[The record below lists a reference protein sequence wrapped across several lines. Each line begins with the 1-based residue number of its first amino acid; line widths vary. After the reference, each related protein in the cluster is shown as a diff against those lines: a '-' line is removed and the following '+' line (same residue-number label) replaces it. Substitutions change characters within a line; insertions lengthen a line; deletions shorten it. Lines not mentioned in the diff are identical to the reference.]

1 MGIGQIPSTRGESEL
16 PERQALESLARLL
29 ESALAADPEQ
39 RADVNLL
46 PASLAPLA
54 LLVNGVLDRL
64 HDLSTRCGTL
74 ETRLRAEQERY
85 LRLEANIPGVVYRYE
100 DDLEGRRSFTYMSPS
115 CQVVFGLDPSAVMAD
130 AGCLISSLHPE
141 DAVRLGAATARSA
154 RTLLPFREE
163 LRRVENGRIRW
174 FDCMSRPVPQADGR
188 IVWDGIML
196 EITERKHAE
205 ELLYQKTEELDNYF
219 THSLELLSISD
230 AQGRFRRLSNAWEE
244 ALGYPIEELIGKPY
258 LELVHPDDVVSTLR
272 EAHALAA
279 GTSVSGFVNRYLHRD
294 GSYRYL
300 EWKSFP
306 AGSRVYGVTRDIT
319 QQKEA
324 EDRLRQSEARFR
336 RLHESMRDAFVSVDL
351 DGRFLQANRAY
362 EELVGYSLEELGKLT
377 FRDLTPP
384 QWHRM
389 EDEILETQ
397 VMVRD
402 YSAVYEKEYIRKDG
416 TIIFVELRTILLR
429 DEDGKPESY
438 WAIIR
443 DITDRKRLERE
454 LRMTQF
460 SLEHA
465 NLAAYQI
472 EEDTARITAVNR
484 RACEDLGY
492 AREELCGLTVMDID
506 PTFDYA
512 RWREHRKGVRASG
525 GSRTLESLH
534 RRKDG
539 SEFPVEV
546 SVNYMEFEGGRY
558 SVSFAKDI
566 TERKEAENALRLK
579 ESAIETCLTAIG
591 MATPDGVLMYVNP
604 AMLRMWAYPE
614 PGMLLGR
621 DVADIFASRTFMSE
635 ILEVV
640 REQGFWMGE
649 ITAVRSDG
657 SPFEAE
663 LTLSVV
669 RNVDGSPAYIVG
681 SCSDVTER
689 NRTLKALHDSE
700 ERLRL
705 ALQASELG
713 MYDFDIHTGTS
724 TVSPEYTGILGYAS
738 DEYDSSTANWLELI
752 HPDDRQR
759 MENSYLALLRGDMK
773 RATESEFRM
782 RRKDGEYIWVR
793 AEGKVEFSEETGLPS
808 RILGTMK
815 DVTEQKWAEEMR
827 NQLEAQLAQAQKM
840 ESVGRLAGGIA
851 HDFNNMLTVI
861 LGYTEMIRSQLPEN
875 DPLLEDVAA
884 IEKAGIHSRDITRQL
899 LAFSRR
905 QVVQPIPLDLNEC
918 INLTRKTLARLIGED
933 IELRFDPGDH
943 LWMIHVDP
951 SQIDQILVNLAVNAR
966 DAMPQGG
973 RFILETTNVLLD
985 EAYCHDHPGTA
996 PGGYVVLHVS
1006 DTGIGMDKE
1015 TAARIFEPFFTTK
1028 EIGKGTGLGLATVY
1042 GIVSQ
1047 SGGHIHVYSEPGKG
1061 TTFSIYIPRYLGRQE
1076 RDLPPD
1082 ESAPV
1087 HGSGTIL
1094 MVEDEAMVREM
1105 TKTMLQTLG
1114 YRVLEAEGPR
1124 EALALCENFREPIDM
1139 LMTDVVMPVM
1149 NGRQLRDRI
1158 TKLRPG
1164 IQVLY
1169 MSGYT
1174 ASVVLKDLPGENVHF
1189 VQKPF
1194 TLRELSRRVREAMQ
1208 RP

>member
-16 PERQALESLARLL
+16 PERQALEDLARLL
-29 ESALAADPEQ
+29 GSALAADPDQ
-39 RADVNLL
+39 RAEVNLL
-46 PASLAPLA
+46 PASLAPLS
-54 LLVNGVLDRL
+54 LLVNGVLDRI

-100 DDLEGRRSFTYMSPS
+100 DDLEGRRSFAYMSPS

-130 AGCLISSLHPE
+130 AGCLISSLHPA
-141 DAVRLGAATARSA
+141 DAARLADATARSA

-163 LRRVENGRIRW
+163 LRRVEGDRIRW

-196 EITERKHAE
+196 EITERKQAE
-205 ELLYQKTEELDNYF
+205 ELLCQKTEELDSYF

-230 AQGRFRRLSNAWEE
+230 AQGRFCRLSNAWEE
-244 ALGYPIEELIGKPY
+244 ALGYPIAELIGKPY
-258 LELVHPDDVVSTLR
+258 LDLVHPDDVAATQC
-272 EAHALAA
+272 EARSLAA
-279 GTSVSGFVNRYLHRD
+279 GTSVYGFVNRYRHRD
-294 GSYRYL
+294 GTYRYL

-306 AGSRVYGVTRDIT
+306 AGSRVYGVSRDIT
-319 QQKEA
+319 QQKET

-336 RLHESMRDAFVSVDL
+336 RLHDSMRDAFVVVDL
-351 DGRFLQANRAY
+351 NGRFLQANQAY
-362 EELVGYSLEELGKLT
+362 EELVGYSLEELSTLT

-402 YSAVYEKEYIRKDG
+402 YSAVYEKEYVCKDG
-416 TIIFVELRTILLR
+416 AIISVELRTILLR
-429 DEDGKPESY
+429 DADGNPESY

-443 DITDRKRLERE
+443 DITDRKRMERE
-454 LRMTQF
+454 LRLAQF
-460 SLEHA
+460 CLENASLA
-465 NLAAYQI
+465 IFQI
-472 EEDTARITAVNR
+472 EEETARIHAANR
-484 RACEDLGY
+484 KACTNLGY
-492 AREELCGLTVMDID
+492 TQEELCALTVTDID
-506 PTFDYA
+506 PTFDFV
-512 RWREHRKGVRASG
+512 RWRHHLNEMSAKDRSQ
-525 GSRTLESLH
+525 TFESVE

-539 SEFPVEV
+539 TMFATEIT
-546 SVNYMEFEGGRY
+546 VNGIEYEGTPY
-558 SVSFAKDI
+558 LFAFVKDI

-591 MATPDGVLMYVNP
+591 MGTPDGVLIYVNP
-604 AMLRMWAYPE
+604 AMQRMWAYPD

-621 DVADIFASRTFMSE
+621 FVADIFASRTHVSE
-635 ILEVV
+635 ILEVI

-657 SPFEAE
+657 SHFEVE
-663 LTLSVV
+663 LAMSAVKQS
-669 RNVDGSPAYIVG
+669 DGAIAYLVG
-681 SCSDVTER
+681 SCIDVTER
-689 NRTLKALHDSE
+689 NRALKALHSSE

-713 MYDFDIHTGTS
+713 MYDFNIQTGTS
-724 TVSPEYTGILGYAS
+724 DVSPEYAQVLGYEPH
-738 DEYDSSTANWLELI
+738 EYDSSTANWLELI
-752 HPDDRQR
+752 HPDDRER
-759 MENSYLALLRGDMK
+759 MQNSRLAFLRGDME
-773 RATESEFRM
+773 RAKESEFRI

-793 AEGKVEFSEETGLPS
+793 VDGKVEFSEETGLPI
-808 RILGTMK
+808 RAVGTMK
-815 DVTEQKWAEEMR
+815 DITEQKRAAELRE
-827 NQLEAQLAQAQKM
+827 QLEAQLAQAQKM

-861 LGYTEMIRSQLPEN
+861 LGYTEMIKAQLPEN

-884 IEKAGIHSRDITRQL
+884 IEKAGSHSRDITRQL

-905 QVVQPIPLDLNEC
+905 QVVQPIPLDLNDS

-933 IELRFDPGDH
+933 IELQFHPGDH

-966 DAMPQGG
+966 DAMSQGG
-973 RFILETTNVLLD
+973 RLILETANVLLD
-985 EAYCHDHPGTA
+985 EAYCRDHPGTA

-1006 DTGIGMDKE
+1006 DTGIGMDKD
-1015 TAARIFEPFFTTK
+1015 TAARAFEPFFTTK
-1028 EIGKGTGLGLATVY
+1028 EVGKGTGLGLATVY

-1061 TTFSIYIPRYLGRQE
+1061 TTFSLYIPRYMGRQE

-1082 ESAPV
+1082 ESAPI
-1087 HGSGTIL
+1087 HGIGTIL

-1124 EALALCENFREPIDM
+1124 EALVLCENSREPIDL

-1149 NGRQLRDRI
+1149 NGRQLRDRVI
-1158 TKLRPG
+1158 EMKPG
-1164 IQVLY
+1164 IRVLY

-1208 RP
+1208 RT